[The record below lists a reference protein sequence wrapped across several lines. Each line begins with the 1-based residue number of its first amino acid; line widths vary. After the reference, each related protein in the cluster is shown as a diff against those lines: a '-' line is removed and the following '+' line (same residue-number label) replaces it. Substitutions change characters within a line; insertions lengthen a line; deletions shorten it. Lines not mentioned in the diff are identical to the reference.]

1 MARDVEVDVTAND
14 KTSAGLTAAERNFKR
29 SQERILKDQDRAATQ
44 ASKGLIRVA
53 SAVSPKLAA
62 TLTDAFTGSAARG
75 GPILAGAALVAAPMI
90 GASLAGAVVGGAGLG
105 GLVGGAILA
114 SRDARVQAAGK
125 QLSKRLMSSLEQDSV
140 VFVQPLLKQI
150 DKVDQRFTKLR
161 PTIQKIFADS
171 ADYADPLVDGA
182 LAGAEKL
189 VAGFAKAVARAG
201 PVMNSLGSAAD
212 QVLGAVGEMFGT
224 LSEDADEGADAIDDL
239 TGAAVNFIRT
249 TTGIVHALANVYG
262 WLQKQ
267 DAGWDNFRHKLEDA
281 LSVGDRAGMQFDITA
296 DGLSRVD
303 RRAKD
308 AAEGMRRVGSGTFGA
323 SDAFQQ
329 GSKSAEEQAAA
340 LAAAEA
346 AARGLVDAQRDLYG
360 ATTDVAG
367 ATAQASK
374 QIGENG
380 RTLSLNSEKGRE
392 NRAALSSVANALG
405 RQYDAAVKANGVGL
419 ESARVAQ
426 RGRDAFVQLAQKAGL
441 SAGAAQNLA
450 TKLGLIP
457 SKKETKI
464 LADTR
469 AAEAR
474 LRAVQ
479 AYINSIRGK
488 TVVIEIQRRYPATR
502 DNADKMKGF
511 DANQHWRAMNSSGP
525 GNLSRT
531 GGPAE
536 VTVESNVAVALDGR
550 PFREYTARSVRESER
565 RSAWKQRVGGRH

>member
-1 MARDVEVDVTAND
+1 VARDVEVDVTAND
-14 KTSAGLTAAERNFKR
+14 KTAPGLTSAERNFKR
-29 SQERILKDQDRAATQ
+29 SQDRIMKEQDRAAEQ
-44 ASKGLIRVA
+44 ASKGMLRIVG
-53 SAVSPKLAA
+53 AVSPKLAA
-62 TLTDAFTGSAARG
+62 SLTDAFSGSAARA
-75 GPILAGAALVAAPMI
+75 GPILAGAAVVAAPVI
-90 GASLAGAVVGGAGLG
+90 GATLAGAVVGGAGLG

-125 QLSKRLMSSLEQDSV
+125 QLSKRLLTSLEQDSV
-140 VFVQPLLKQI
+140 VFVQPLLRSI
-150 DKVDQRFTKLR
+150 DKVDQRFAKLR
-161 PTIQKIFADS
+161 PTIQKIFRDS
-171 ADYADPLVDGA
+171 AGYADPLVDGA

-189 VAGFAKAVARAG
+189 IAGFSKAVGRAG
-201 PVMNSLGSAAD
+201 PVMDSLGNAANR
-212 QVLGAVGEMFGT
+212 VLGAVGDMFGT
-224 LSEDADEGADAIDDL
+224 LSQDADEGADAIDDL

-249 TTGIVHALANVYG
+249 ATGIVHTLSNIYG

-267 DAGWDNFRHKLEDA
+267 DAGWDNFRHKLEDT

-303 RRAKD
+303 RRARD

-323 SDAFQQ
+323 SDAFQD
-329 GSKSAEEQAAA
+329 GSKSAEEHARA
-340 LAAAEA
+340 LELADA
-346 AARGLVDAQRDLYG
+346 AARDLINSQRDLYG

-374 QIGENG
+374 VIGENG

-392 NRAALSSVANALG
+392 NRAALSSVASALG
-405 RQYDAAVKANGVGL
+405 RQYDAAVKANGVGI

-464 LADTR
+464 LADTK

-511 DANQHWRAMNSSGP
+511 DAGQHWRAMSSSGP

-531 GGPAE
+531 GGPSD
-536 VTVESNVAVALDGR
+536 VTVESNIAVALDGR
-550 PFREYTARSVRESER
+550 PFREYTARSVRDSER
-565 RSAWKQRVGGRH
+565 RQAWKQRVGGRH

>member
-29 SQERILKDQDRAATQ
+29 SHDRIQKQQDQAADA
-44 ASKGLIRVA
+44 ASKGMLRVV

-62 TLTDAFTGSAARG
+62 SLASSFTGAAARG
-75 GPILAGAALVAAPMI
+75 GPILAGAAVIAAPMI
-90 GASLAGAVVGGAGLG
+90 GATLAGAVVGGAGLG

-125 QLSKRLMSSLEQDSV
+125 QLSKRLLTSLEQDSV
-140 VFVQPLLKQI
+140 VFVQPLLRQI
-150 DKVDQRFTKLR
+150 DKVDDRFTKLR

-189 VAGFAKAVARAG
+189 INGFSKAVGRAG
-201 PVMNSLGSAAD
+201 PVMDSLGNSAD
-212 QVLGAVGEMFGT
+212 RVLGAVGEMFGT
-224 LSEDADEGADAIDDL
+224 LSEDADEGASAIDDL
-239 TGAAVNFIRT
+239 TTSAVNFIRT
-249 TTGIVHALANVYG
+249 TTAIVHGLANIKG
-262 WLQKQ
+262 WLDRQ
-267 DAGWDNFRHKLEDA
+267 DAGWDNFRHKLEDT

-323 SDAFQQ
+323 SSAFQD
-329 GSKSAEEQAAA
+329 GSKSAEEHARALEAAD
-340 LAAAEA
+340 A
-346 AARGLVDAQRDLYG
+346 AARDLVNSQRDLYG

-374 QIGENG
+374 VIGENG

-392 NRAALSSVANALG
+392 NRAALSSVAGALG

-426 RGRDAFVQLAQKAGL
+426 RGRDAFVQLAQKAGM
-441 SAGAAQNLA
+441 SASAAQNLA

-457 SKKETKI
+457 TKRETKI
-464 LADTR
+464 LADTK

-488 TVVIEIQRRYPATR
+488 TVVIEIQRRYPASR

-511 DANQHWRAMNSSGP
+511 DANQHWRAMSGTGP
-525 GNLSRT
+525 GNVSRT

-536 VTVESNVAVALDGR
+536 VTVESNVAVSLDGR
-550 PFREYTARSVRESER
+550 PFREFTARSVRASER
-565 RSAWKQRVGGRH
+565 RQAWKQRVGGHH